1 MDKIKKITWPELCV
15 FLTRMTEDE
24 IAKHLH
30 DEVTIHKRAVIAKR
44 LHQRY
49 TMVRAA
55 REREDIMKQIE
66 EA

>member
-1 MDKIKKITWPELCV
+1 MDKPKKITWPELCV

-24 IAKHLH
+24 IKKHLH
-30 DEVTIHKRAVIAKR
+30 DEITVHKRAVIAKR

-55 REREDIMKQIE
+55 RERAGILAEIKK
-66 EA
+66 